1 MPKERSAAGTTG
13 GVLGQN
19 ILDSYFGGGVLNV
32 CYWENNGQEKGIG
45 TNEGGTVLE
54 ATKVDGTTVTWQTA
68 IEAMNAK
75 LDWLRTGW
83 HYELKDGNRL
93 PTLKK
98 L

>member
-1 MPKERSAAGTTG
+1 M
-13 GVLGQN
+13 
-19 ILDSYFGGGVLNV
+19 NV

-54 ATKVDGTTVTWQTA
+54 ATQVDGTTVTWQNA
-68 IEAMNAK
+68 VDAMNPK
-75 LDWLRTGW
+75 LDGLRISW